1 VAVEES
7 GIRSLQDVPLEEVSN
22 SPLWYPLACSED
34 GPHDRVTNTYMRCK
48 HEVQLVSELNEPGL
62 ACGPSNGFLQK
73 EEEVSVAL
81 WTSFHHEFSR
91 PLLRFGVRVVGAD
104 LACRTLRTVF
114 HPSVKELATN
124 CESSFVRQRRSD
136 PWLI

>member
-1 VAVEES
+1 MIPSKTPETDLVDSILCGANLSGVIVWGFKASVAVEES

-62 ACGPSNGFLQK
+62 ACGPSSLTDF
-73 EEEVSVAL
+73 
-81 WTSFHHEFSR
+81 
-91 PLLRFGVRVVGAD
+91 
-104 LACRTLRTVF
+104 CR
-114 HPSVKELATN
+114 K
-124 CESSFVRQRRSD
+124 RRK
-136 PWLI
+136 